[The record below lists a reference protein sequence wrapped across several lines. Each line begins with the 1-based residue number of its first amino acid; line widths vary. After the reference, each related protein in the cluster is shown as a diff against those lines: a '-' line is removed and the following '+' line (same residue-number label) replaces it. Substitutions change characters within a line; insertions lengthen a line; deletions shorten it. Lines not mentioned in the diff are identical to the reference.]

1 MTGSFC
7 YPRIWTVTCKLLC
20 LGLSYS
26 CSDVKV
32 FDGGLLIGGTALIS
46 SFLLSSCSFLFAP
59 CSPVSS
65 SGLGLDLLLFHGA
78 DLLLPFFARL
88 FCYSD

>member
-32 FDGGLLIGGTALIS
+32 FDGGLLVFPLVSLVLVSLS
-46 SFLLSSCSFLFAP
+46 SLHLVLLSLPFPSFSSSSPFLLLSRGCLVV
-59 CSPVSS
+59 VS
-65 SGLGLDLLLFHGA
+65 
-78 DLLLPFFARL
+78 
-88 FCYSD
+88 